1 MNFGKVYVDLYAEE
15 QGSFPPVL
23 QSETKFLL
31 SLCLCCRSLF
41 HIAVSF
47 SVQLPEGELRDTHTE
62 RTRGRSAVPP
72 PVARLHQAW
81 WHPGT
86 DGASSSRNVMGAFC
100 ECDPP
105 FKPCSVHIQG
115 RSNTKEYFSVLCLS
129 CTISTREGWRIHL
142 LPGLF
147 FSGIQ
152 AEPNPSWGVFR
163 WVFL

>member
-1 MNFGKVYVDLYAEE
+1 MNFEKVYLDLYAEE

-23 QSETKFLL
+23 QPETKFLL
-31 SLCLCCRSLF
+31 SMPALQISISHSSLLLRAASWGRSAW
-41 HIAVSF
+41 HPRRAN
-47 SVQLPEGELRDTHTE
+47 
-62 RTRGRSAVPP
+62 RGRSAVPP

-81 WHPGT
+81 WQPCT
-86 DGASSSRNVMGAFC
+86 DGASPSCNVMGAFC

-105 FKPCSVHIQG
+105 LKPCSVHIQG
-115 RSNTKEYFSVLCLS
+115 RSNTKEYFSALCLS

-142 LPGLF
+142 SPGLF

-152 AEPNPSWGVFR
+152 AEPNPSWDVFR